1 MLIRNKVYSAVL
13 NALGKTFREAVMKIS
28 DRLVFSTRLVIRMIA
43 VEFVILFFSTAL
55 ANDVQFNTDILDV
68 SDRENINLNNFAKP
82 GYVTPGTYPLII
94 KLNRR
99 DLPEQNITFYSS
111 DANSEISEACLTQQ
125 LVEQFALKP
134 ERQKD
139 LLWQRQGQCLDTR
152 SIPGMSVAAQMRNQT
167 LVIGI
172 PVDWLEYQADNWEPP
187 SRWDDGIPGVIAD
200 YNLNLQAQRTRK
212 IGKQYT
218 ASGNGLVGAN
228 VGPWRLRANW
238 QGRYQQAPE
247 NQSKSQQFDWTSFY
261 ATRSLPEQ
269 HAKLTVGET
278 VSNASLIDNF
288 RFTGV
293 SLASD
298 TAMLPPGLRGYAP
311 EIMGVA
317 QSNAKVTVSQ
327 QGRVLYETQVPPGP
341 FRIQNLS
348 DAVAG
353 KLDVRI
359 EEQGGSVQEY
369 QVDTASIPYLTR
381 PGQVR
386 YTLSAG
392 KPSSLEHRTNGPA
405 FSAGEFSWGVSNGW
419 SLLGGA
425 LLSAPYQSLT
435 AGIGRDLLTLGALAL
450 DTTFTRAHFNTI
462 DDQKGA
468 SVRLSYA
475 KRFEESNSQI
485 TFAGYRF
492 SERGFLSMNDY
503 LGATESGRIVNNS
516 KQLYTLSLSKV
527 ISDWNTTA
535 LVRWSHQTWWDKPP
549 EDRYEASLSRYMD
562 VGRFKNVSMQL
573 GANHN
578 ASEKVRD
585 SSVYFSVSMPWG
597 ANSTVNYSTSF
608 VNDNAENRVGYFQR
622 LNERDNWQLSA
633 GLSNN
638 KPRLSS
644 YFTHA
649 ADSADLSANISTQ
662 PGGDTSLGFAAQ
674 GGMTATAEGGAF
686 HRISVPGATRLMVD
700 TDGVANVPVRGAGTA
715 TRSNAWGKAVITD
728 VSSFLPSRASIDV
741 DKLDDKTEAIRSV
754 VNATLTE
761 GAIGF
766 RKFSVL
772 AGDQS
777 MAKITLP
784 DGASP
789 PFGAEVR
796 NKRQQ
801 QTGLVGDNGEAYLS
815 GLLPKGELLVE
826 WGENDACKITLPES
840 LPFTHEAMLDLLC
853 TPIS

>member
-1 MLIRNKVYSAVL
+1 
-13 NALGKTFREAVMKIS
+13 MKICNLL
-28 DRLVFSTRLVIRMIA
+28 LVKSRFASRIIVA
-43 VEFVILFFSTAL
+43 EFFLLFFSTAL

-68 SDRENINLNNFAKP
+68 NDRENINLSNFSKP
-82 GYVTPGTYPLII
+82 GYVVPGSYPLII

-99 DLPEQNITFYSS
+99 DLPEQNITFYSQHS
-111 DANSEISEACLTQQ
+111 NGETSEACLTPQI
-125 LVEQFALKP
+125 VAQFAIKSGRREEL
-134 ERQKD
+134 Q
-139 LLWQRQGQCLDTR
+139 WHRQGQCLDTR
-152 SIPGMSVAAQMRNQT
+152 SIPGMSVAAQMRNQM

-172 PVDWLEYQADNWEPP
+172 PTEWLEYQSDNWEPP
-187 SRWDDGIPGVIAD
+187 SRWDNGIPGVIAD
-200 YNLNLQAQRTRK
+200 YNLNLQAQRTQRV
-212 IGKQYT
+212 GKQYA
-218 ASGNGLVGAN
+218 ASANGLVGGN

-238 QGRYQQAPE
+238 QGRYQQASK
-247 NQSKSQQFDWTSFY
+247 NQAKSQQFDWTSFY
-261 ATRSLPEQ
+261 ATRALPEQ
-269 HAKLTVGET
+269 RAKLTVGET
-278 VSNASLIDNF
+278 VSNSSLIDNF
-288 RFTGV
+288 RFTGA

-311 EIMGVA
+311 EITGVA
-317 QSNAKVTVSQ
+317 RSNAKVTISQ

-359 EEQGGSVQEY
+359 EEQGGSIQQY

-386 YTLSAG
+386 YMLSAG
-392 KPSSLEHRTNGPA
+392 RPSSLEHHTNGPA
-405 FSAGEFSWGVSNGW
+405 FSAGEFSWGITNGW

-425 LLSAPYQSLT
+425 LLSEPYQSLT
-435 AGIGRDLLTLGALAL
+435 AGIGRDLLALGALAL
-450 DTTFTRAHFNTI
+450 DTTVTRAQFSNI
-462 DDQKGA
+462 EDQKGA

-492 SERGFLSMNDY
+492 SDQGYLSMNDF
-503 LGATESGRIVNNS
+503 LSAAESGRIINNS

-527 ISDWNTTA
+527 LSEWQTTA
-535 LVRWSHQTWWDKPP
+535 LVRWSHQTWWDKPS

-562 VGRFKNVSMQL
+562 IGRFKNLSMQL

-578 ASEKVRD
+578 ASDKVRD
-585 SSVYFSVSMPWG
+585 SSVFFSLSMPWG
-597 ANSTVNYSTSF
+597 TNSTLNYNTSV
-608 VNDNAENRVGYFQR
+608 VNDKVENRVGYFQR
-622 LNERDNWQLSA
+622 LNERDNWQLSTA
-633 GLSNN
+633 YSDK
-638 KPRLSS
+638 KPSLSS

-662 PGGDTSLGFAAQ
+662 RGGDTSIGFAAQ
-674 GGMTATAEGGAF
+674 GGITATAEGGAL
-686 HRISVPGATRLMVD
+686 HRISTPGATRLLVD
-700 TDGVANVPVRGAGTA
+700 TDGVANVPVRGAGTSV
-715 TRSNAWGKAVITD
+715 RSNAWGKAVITE

-754 VNATLTE
+754 VHATLTE

-766 RKFSVL
+766 RKFGVL

-796 NKRQQ
+796 NHRQQ
-801 QTGLVGDNGEAYLS
+801 QTGLVGDSGEVYLS
-815 GLLPKGELLVE
+815 GLMPKGELLVE
-826 WGENDACKITLPES
+826 WGENDACKITLPET
-840 LPFTHEAMLDLLC
+840 LPFTHEAMLDLIC
-853 TPIS
+853 TPTNKNKQNAITS